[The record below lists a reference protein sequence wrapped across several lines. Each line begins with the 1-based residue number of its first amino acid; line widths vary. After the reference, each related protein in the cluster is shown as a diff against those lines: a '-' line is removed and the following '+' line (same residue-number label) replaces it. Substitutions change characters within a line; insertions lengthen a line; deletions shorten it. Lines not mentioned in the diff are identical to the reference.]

1 MNIALLSSNYN
12 VRRLNIADVQDIY
25 SLCIRNE
32 SYYRYCPPFV
42 TKHSIL
48 NDMKALPDGKDISD
62 KYYIGYYNG
71 KELIAVMDLIM
82 SYPKEQNAFIGFF
95 MTSLLIQNTG
105 IGSCIIDELC
115 QYMKK
120 SGITGLRLGWAKG
133 NLHAKH
139 FWHKNGF
146 QETGITYNAGSYT
159 VVLAHRNL

>member
-1 MNIALLSSNYN
+1 MNVALLSSDYN
-12 VRRLNIADVQDIY
+12 VRRLTIADVQDIY
-25 SLCIRNE
+25 SLCTQNE

-42 TKHSIL
+42 TKQSIL
-48 NDMKALPDGKDISD
+48 NDMKALPD
-62 KYYIGYYNG
+62 G

-95 MTSLLIQNTG
+95 MTSLSIQNTG

-133 NLHAKH
+133 NLHAEH

-159 VVLAHRNL
+159 VVLANRNL

>member
-1 MNIALLSSNYN
+1 
-12 VRRLNIADVQDIY
+12 
-25 SLCIRNE
+25 
-32 SYYRYCPPFV
+32 
-42 TKHSIL
+42 
-48 NDMKALPDGKDISD
+48 MKALPDGKDISD
-62 KYYIGYYNG
+62 KYYIGYYDG

-95 MTSLLIQNTG
+95 MTSLSIQNTG

-133 NLHAKH
+133 NLHAEH

-146 QETGITYNAGSYT
+146 SGNRDYI
-159 VVLAHRNL
+159 

>member
-42 TKHSIL
+42 TKQSIL
-48 NDMKALPDGKDISD
+48 NDMKALPD
-62 KYYIGYYNG
+62 G

-95 MTSLLIQNTG
+95 MTSLSIQNTG

-133 NLHAKH
+133 NLHAEH

-159 VVLAHRNL
+159 VVLANRNL

>member
-12 VRRLNIADVQDIY
+12 VRRLNIADVQNIY

-42 TKHSIL
+42 TKQSIL
-48 NDMKALPDGKDISD
+48 NDMKALPD
-62 KYYIGYYNG
+62 G

-95 MTSLLIQNTG
+95 MTSLSIQNTG

-133 NLHAKH
+133 NLHAEH

-159 VVLAHRNL
+159 VVLANRNL

>member
-62 KYYIGYYNG
+62 KYYIGYYDG

-95 MTSLLIQNTG
+95 MTSLSIQNTG

-115 QYMKK
+115 Q
-120 SGITGLRLGWAKG
+120 
-133 NLHAKH
+133 
-139 FWHKNGF
+139 
-146 QETGITYNAGSYT
+146 
-159 VVLAHRNL
+159 